1 MAITFRSVGHFFATF
16 WQKAEVTLAKV
27 EETAGVVEGVTA
39 AVPGT
44 GTALVTA
51 ERAAYAVLGEV
62 SAILSGGA
70 AAAKQKLTD
79 VGLDVSVIEMVEA
92 LLKSA
97 PEIVAMAESL

>member
-16 WQKAEVTLAKV
+16 WQKAEGALAKA
-27 EETAGVVEGVTA
+27 EGTAGVVEGVTA
-39 AVPGT
+39 AVPGA
-44 GTALVTA
+44 GGAVTA

-70 AAAKQKLTD
+70 EAAKQKLAN

-97 PEIVAMAESL
+97 PEIVAMAEAL